1 MYLRGSRKALT
12 NYFHSLEEFSNG
24 HYHWDEQTWWNKAE
38 LFLTKYAGFN
48 KPTPKEIAAIV
59 ITLYKNFGPK
69 RTATGTILF
78 VENMFTKVLGSDL
91 SILYKITYDF
101 NSNSSI

>member
-1 MYLRGSRKALT
+1 MLLRGIRKAIT

-24 HYHWDEQTWWNKAE
+24 HYHWDEQTWWNNAE

-48 KPTPKEIAAIV
+48 EPTPKEIAAIV

-69 RTATGTILF
+69 RTATGNIIF
-78 VENMFTKVLGSDL
+78 VENMFTKVLG
-91 SILYKITYDF
+91 
-101 NSNSSI
+101 